1 MIPTYL
7 SSNTTKPTKTTKI
20 PKNWGNS
27 INDFIDTD
35 TSAQFIR
42 NLSKTTNKNYLV
54 TDSILPDDFHLSMI
68 LKTYE
73 MCHGTYELDGTYER
87 VYTPVNAPS
96 KIIPNSSHQNWICVD
111 FRSKRLVRFEPG
123 EEMEEFGIEVMCNK
137 IVKGMSN
144 ISNITYSG
152 PEKNGLW
159 CNPFDGCRLMS
170 TILAS
175 MHVMDNTHIILSNLS
190 TDKLIGFAYLAQKE
204 IVEFTPFVNVSK
216 RMTRSQHKL

>member
-1 MIPTYL
+1 M
-7 SSNTTKPTKTTKI
+7 TKT
-20 PKNWGNS
+20 PKNWGSN

-35 TSAQFIR
+35 TSAQFMR
-42 NLSKTTNKNYLV
+42 NLVATTHKNYLV

-73 MCHGTYELDGTYER
+73 MSHSKYER

-96 KIIPNSSHQNWICVD
+96 KTIPNSSHQNWICVD
-111 FRSKRLVRFEPG
+111 FRSKRLVRFEPN

-137 IVKGMSN
+137 IVKGMTKN
-144 ISNITYSG
+144 NMIITYSG
-152 PEKNGLW
+152 PEKNGIY

-175 MHVMDNTHIILSNLS
+175 MHVVDNNYIILSHLS
-190 TDKLIGFAYLAQKE
+190 TDKLIGFAYLAQTE
-204 IVEFTPFVNVSK
+204 IVAFTPLVKMSK

>member
-7 SSNTTKPTKTTKI
+7 SSNTTKITKKT

-73 MCHGTYELDGTYER
+73 MSHGTYER

-137 IVKGMSN
+137 IVKGMSKTNMN
-144 ISNITYSG
+144 IAYSG

-190 TDKLIGFAYLAQKE
+190 TDKLIGFAYVAQTE

>member
-7 SSNTTKPTKTTKI
+7 TKTSTTSKTTTKKT
-20 PKNWGNS
+20 PKNWGSS

-42 NLSKTTNKNYLV
+42 NLVKTTHKNYLV

-73 MCHGTYELDGTYER
+73 MCHSTYER

-96 KIIPNSSHQNWICVD
+96 KTIPNSSHQNWICVD
-111 FRSKRLVRFEPG
+111 FQSKRLVRFEPN
-123 EEMEEFGIEVMCNK
+123 EEMEEFGIEAMCNK

-144 ISNITYSG
+144 NTNNITYSG

-190 TDKLIGFAYLAQKE
+190 TDKLIGFAYLAQTE
-204 IVEFTPFVNVSK
+204 IVAFTPFVNVSK